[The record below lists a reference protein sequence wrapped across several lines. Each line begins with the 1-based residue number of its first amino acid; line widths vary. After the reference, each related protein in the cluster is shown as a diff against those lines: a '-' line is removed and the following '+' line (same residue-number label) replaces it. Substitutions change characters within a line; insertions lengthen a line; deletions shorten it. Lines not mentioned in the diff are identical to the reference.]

1 MIFANHAHVFP
12 EEVKPE
18 GTIDNLKKLLDE
30 CGIDK
35 CVCFAPFPD
44 RFKETGRTDTPNE
57 WLAKEIKNDPDL
69 YGFGTIDF
77 EAENLRDEVDRIADL
92 GFKGIKMHPA
102 YQEFD
107 IDGEDAFKVYERAE
121 ELGLFISFHCGMHW
135 HRLKGVRPIL
145 YDEVAW
151 NFKNLRFSLEHLGGY
166 HFYNESLAVMC
177 NNSRGGIQPRI
188 FAGWT
193 SVSDRN
199 GNGEW
204 TLTNEQL
211 ETIIR
216 QTTEKSC
223 IFGLDFPYK
232 KADYIQYEMERY
244 NNLNISDEAKENLF
258 GKTLS
263 DVLGLNLY

>member
-1 MIFANHAHVFP
+1 MILANHAHVFP
-12 EEVKPE
+12 EDIKPSGSIE
-18 GTIDNLKKLLDE
+18 NLKRLLDE

-35 CVCFAPFPD
+35 CICFAPFQD
-44 RFKETGRTDTPNE
+44 RFIENNRTDTPNE
-57 WLAKEIKNDPDL
+57 WLYKAIKNEPDL

-77 EAENLRDEVDRIADL
+77 EADNLRDEVDRIADY
-92 GFKGIKMHPA
+92 GFKGIKMHPP

-145 YDEVAW
+145 YDEVGW
-151 NFKNLRFSLEHLGGY
+151 NFKNLRFSLEHLGGF

-177 NNSRGGIQPRI
+177 NNSRGGVQPRVY
-188 FAGWT
+188 AGWT
-193 SVSDRN
+193 SVSDRD
-199 GNGEW
+199 GLSEW

-216 QTTEKSC
+216 QTNDRSS
-223 IFGLDFPYK
+223 IFGLDFPFK
-232 KADYIQYEMERY
+232 DADYIKYEMNRY
-244 NNLNISDEAKENLF
+244 NNLNISDTAKENIF
-258 GKTLS
+258 GKALS
-263 DVLGLNLY
+263 DALGLNLY

>member
-12 EEVKPE
+12 EDIKPE
-18 GTIDNLKKLLDE
+18 GSVDNLKKLMDE

-35 CVCFAPFPD
+35 CVAFAPFSD
-44 RFKETGRTDTPNE
+44 RFEESSRTDTPNE
-57 WLAKEIKNDPDL
+57 WLANAIKGDPDL

-77 EAENLRDEVDRIADL
+77 TKNLRDEVDRIADY
-92 GFKGIKMHPA
+92 GFKGIKMHPP

-145 YDEVAW
+145 YDEVGW
-151 NFKNLRFSLEHLGGY
+151 YFKNLRFSLEHLGGY
-166 HFYNESLAVMC
+166 HFFNESLAVMC
-177 NNSRGGIQPRI
+177 NNSRFGIQPRV

-193 SVSDRN
+193 SVSDRD
-199 GNGEW
+199 GKDEW

-211 ETIIR
+211 ETIVF
-216 QTTEKSC
+216 QTNDESS
-223 IFGLDFPYK
+223 IFGLDFPFK
-232 KADYIQYEMERY
+232 NADYIKYEMERY
-244 NNLNISDEAKENLF
+244 KSLNISDTAKENLF
-258 GKTLS
+258 GGTLKK
-263 DVLGLNLY
+263 VLGV

>member
-1 MIFANHAHVFP
+1 MIIANHAHVFP
-12 EEVKPE
+12 EDIKPE
-18 GTIDNLKKLLDE
+18 GTIDNLKRLMDE

-35 CVCFAPFPD
+35 CICFAPFD
-44 RFKETGRTDTPNE
+44 ERFKEAGRTDSPNE
-57 WLAKEIKNDPDL
+57 WLANELKGQGDL

-77 EAENLRDEVDRIADL
+77 TAGNLRDQVDQIADL
-92 GFKGIKMHPA
+92 GFKGIKMHPP

-135 HRLKGVRPIL
+135 HRLKGNRPVL
-145 YDEVAW
+145 FDEVGW
-151 NFKNLRFSLEHLGGY
+151 FFKDLRFSLEHLGGY
-166 HFYNESLAVMC
+166 HFFNEALAVMC
-177 NNSRGGIQPRI
+177 NNSRGGTQPRI

-199 GNGEW
+199 GLGGW

-216 QTTEKSC
+216 QTGDKSSM
-223 IFGLDFPYK
+223 FGLDFPYN
-232 KADYIQYEMERY
+232 KADYIKYEMERY
-244 NNLNISDEAKENLF
+244 RSLNISDEAKENIF
-258 GKTLS
+258 GKAIS
-263 DVLGLNLY
+263 DVLNLGLY

>member
-12 EEVKPE
+12 EEIKPA
-18 GTIDNLKKLLDE
+18 GTIDNLKILMDE

-44 RFKETGRTDTPNE
+44 RFKETARTDDPNT
-57 WLAKEIKNDPDL
+57 WLARALKNQPDL
-69 YGFGTIDF
+69 YGFGVVDF
-77 EAENLRDEVDRIADL
+77 ELPNLHEQVDKIADL
-92 GFKGIKMHPA
+92 GFKGIKMHPP

-145 YDEVAW
+145 YDEVGW
-151 NFKNLRFSLEHLGGY
+151 FFKNLRFSLEHLGGY
-166 HFYNESLAVMC
+166 HFFNESLAVMC
-177 NNSRGGIQPRI
+177 NNSRFGTQPRV

-193 SVSDRN
+193 SVSDRD
-199 GNGEW
+199 GADEW
-204 TLTNEQL
+204 TLTNQQL
-211 ETIIR
+211 ETIVF
-216 QTTEKSC
+216 QTNDQSS

-232 KADYIQYEMERY
+232 KADYIKYEMERY
-244 NNLNISDEAKENLF
+244 KSLNISDNAKENIL
-258 GKTLS
+258 GNTLKN
-263 DVLGLNLY
+263 VLGV

>member
-1 MIFANHAHVFP
+1 MIIANHAHVFP
-12 EEVKPE
+12 EEIKPE
-18 GTIDNLKKLLDE
+18 GSVDNLKRLMDD

-35 CVCFAPFPD
+35 CICFAPFAE
-44 RFKETGRTDTPNE
+44 RFQEEGRTDDPND
-57 WLAKEIKNDPDL
+57 WLAETIKNDPDL

-77 EAENLRDEVDRIADL
+77 SKDDLRGQVDKIAEL
-92 GFKGIKMHPA
+92 GFRGIKMHPP

-135 HRLKGVRPIL
+135 HRLKGCRPIL
-145 YDEVAW
+145 FDEVAW

-166 HFYNESLAVMC
+166 HFFHESLAVMC
-177 NNSRGGIQPRI
+177 NNSRGGIQPRV

-193 SVSDRN
+193 SVTDRN
-199 GNGEW
+199 GMGGW

-211 ETIIR
+211 ETIVH
-216 QTTEKSC
+216 QTNDKSI
-223 IFGLDFPYK
+223 IFGLDFPYNK
-232 KADYIQYEMERY
+232 SDYIKYEMERY
-244 NNLNISDEAKENLF
+244 NSLNISDEAKENLF

>member
-12 EEVKPE
+12 EDIKPE
-18 GTIDNLKKLLDE
+18 GSVDNLKKLMDE

-35 CVCFAPFPD
+35 CVAFAPFSD
-44 RFKETGRTDTPNE
+44 RFEESSRTDTPNE
-57 WLAKEIKNDPDL
+57 WLANAIKGDPDL

-77 EAENLRDEVDRIADL
+77 TKNLRDEVDRIADY
-92 GFKGIKMHPA
+92 GFKGIKMHPP

-145 YDEVAW
+145 YDEVGW
-151 NFKNLRFSLEHLGGY
+151 HFKNLRFSLEHLGGY
-166 HFYNESLAVMC
+166 HFFNESLAVMC
-177 NNSRGGIQPRI
+177 NNSRFGIQPRV

-193 SVSDRN
+193 SVSDRD
-199 GNGEW
+199 GKDEW

-211 ETIIR
+211 ETIVF
-216 QTTEKSC
+216 QTNDESS
-223 IFGLDFPYK
+223 IFGLDFPFK
-232 KADYIQYEMERY
+232 NADYIKYEMERY
-244 NNLNISDEAKENLF
+244 KSLNISDTAKENLF
-258 GKTLS
+258 GGTLKK
-263 DVLGLNLY
+263 VLGV

>member
-12 EEVKPE
+12 EEIKPA
-18 GTIDNLKKLLDE
+18 GTIDKLKMLMDK

-44 RFKETGRTDTPNE
+44 RFQEEGRADTPNE
-57 WLAKEIKNDPDL
+57 WLAKELKNQPDL
-69 YGFGTIDF
+69 YGFGTVDF
-77 EAENLRDEVDRIADL
+77 NAKNLRDEVDKIAEL
-92 GFKGIKMHPA
+92 GFKGIKMHPP

-145 YDEVAW
+145 FDEVGW
-151 NFKNLRFSLEHLGGY
+151 HFKNLRFSLEHLGGF

-177 NNSRGGIQPRI
+177 NNSREGIQPRV

-193 SVSDRN
+193 SVSDRK
-199 GNGEW
+199 GTGAW
-204 TLTNEQL
+204 TLSNEQL
-211 ETIIR
+211 ETIIF
-216 QTTEKSC
+216 QTGEENS
-223 IFGLDFPYK
+223 IFGLDFPFN
-232 KADYIQYEMERY
+232 KADYINYEIERFKS
-244 NNLNISDEAKENLF
+244 LNISDTAKENLL
-258 GKTLS
+258 GNTLKK
-263 DVLGLNLY
+263 VLGV

>member
-12 EEVKPE
+12 EDIKPE
-18 GTIDNLKKLLDE
+18 GSVDNLKKLMDE

-35 CVCFAPFPD
+35 CVAFAPFSD
-44 RFKETGRTDTPNE
+44 RFEESSRTDTPNE
-57 WLAKEIKNDPDL
+57 WLANAIKGDPDL

-77 EAENLRDEVDRIADL
+77 TKNLRDEVDRIADY
-92 GFKGIKMHPA
+92 GFKGIKMHPP

-145 YDEVAW
+145 YDEVGW
-151 NFKNLRFSLEHLGGY
+151 HFKNLRFSLEHLGGY
-166 HFYNESLAVMC
+166 HFFNESLAVMC
-177 NNSRGGIQPRI
+177 NNSRFGIQPRV

-193 SVSDRN
+193 SVSDRD
-199 GNGEW
+199 GKDEW

-211 ETIIR
+211 ETIVF
-216 QTTEKSC
+216 QTNDESC
-223 IFGLDFPYK
+223 IFGLDFPFK
-232 KADYIQYEMERY
+232 NADYIKYEMERY
-244 NNLNISDEAKENLF
+244 NSLNISDTAKENLF
-258 GKTLS
+258 GGTLKK
-263 DVLGLNLY
+263 VLGV